1 MEVELSPFR
10 YCGVVVV
17 EVFAAASGR
26 RVGAKMHSVVAP
38 RLFGTVDLK
47 NISGCSHGSPGGRD
61 SCLSNNLQHRSAKR
75 YSVLFTS
82 VIAYAAMAFGSR
94 TAIVAAS
101 CSVLIGYRC
110 KCWKGVVVYGL

>member
-47 NISGCSHGSPGGRD
+47 KYFRLFTRFSGRQRFF
-61 SCLSNNLQHRSAKR
+61 LSNNLQHRSAKR